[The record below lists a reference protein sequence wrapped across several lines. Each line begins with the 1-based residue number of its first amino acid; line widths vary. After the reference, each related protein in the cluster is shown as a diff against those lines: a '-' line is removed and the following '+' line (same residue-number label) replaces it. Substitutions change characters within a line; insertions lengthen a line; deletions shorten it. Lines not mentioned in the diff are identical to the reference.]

1 MQIRDVHAR
10 NTSFSRALL
19 AGLICG
25 LVAAV
30 LNAVYNFYYR
40 KATGYESDK
49 FIEPMLIFMAMP
61 LLLVITSFIF
71 FEMVEFLKRGKLMF
85 TILSLVLLAVA
96 VIIGLSETMSGV
108 TGLLFGM
115 AIITGL
121 IVAFLLPFLATHPKI
136 FMEDEELSESGE
148 S

>member
-10 NTSFSRALL
+10 NTSFSRALI

-25 LVAAV
+25 LIAAV
-30 LNAVYNFYYR
+30 LNAAYNFYYR

-61 LLLVITSFIF
+61 LLFIITSFIF
-71 FEMVEFLKRGKLMF
+71 FEMVEFLKRGKLIF
-85 TILSLVLLAVA
+85 TVLSLMLLAVA
-96 VIIGLSETMSGV
+96 VIVGFSEAISGIN
-108 TGLLFGM
+108 GLLFGM

-121 IVAFLLPFLATHPKI
+121 LIAFLLPFLATHPNI
-136 FMEDEELSESGE
+136 FMEDEELSESGD